1 MAPYNQELHYLRLFD
16 AGPSSCSLV
25 EVYQLDQE
33 LLQLSS
39 VQMLHSGVLFVTV
52 VRFLLFSLSF
62 AYDCMSDIFFLRLFS
77 SQFFQRIRQLG
88 SEANSRLQFCVGYD
102 FCFHSID
109 GGSVSDTKNRFVF
122 IHNFRMI
129 NRKEN
134 VN

>member
-33 LLQLSS
+33 LVQLSS

-77 SQFFQRIRQLG
+77 SQFFPVF
-88 SEANSRLQFCVGYD
+88 SFFKESDNSVVRPTVD
-102 FCFHSID
+102 FNF
-109 GGSVSDTKNRFVF
+109 VQDTIFVF
-122 IHNFRMI
+122 IPLMGVLYLTQKTDLFSFI
-129 NRKEN
+129 ILG
-134 VN
+134 

>member
-77 SQFFQRIRQLG
+77 SQFFRV
-88 SEANSRLQFCVGYD
+88 SSFFKESDNSVVRPTVD
-102 FCFHSID
+102 FNF
-109 GGSVSDTKNRFVF
+109 VQDTIFVF
-122 IHNFRMI
+122 IPLMGVLYLTQTTDLFSFI
-129 NRKEN
+129 ILG
-134 VN
+134 

>member
-77 SQFFQRIRQLG
+77 SQFFPVF
-88 SEANSRLQFCVGYD
+88 SFFKESDNSVVRPTVD
-102 FCFHSID
+102 FNF
-109 GGSVSDTKNRFVF
+109 VQDTIFVF
-122 IHNFRMI
+122 IPLMGVLYLTQKTDLFSFI
-129 NRKEN
+129 ILG
-134 VN
+134 

>member
-77 SQFFQRIRQLG
+77 SQFFPV
-88 SEANSRLQFCVGYD
+88 SSFFKESDNSVVRPTVD
-102 FCFHSID
+102 FNF
-109 GGSVSDTKNRFVF
+109 VQDTIFVF
-122 IHNFRMI
+122 IPLMGVLYLTQKTDLFSFI
-129 NRKEN
+129 ILG
-134 VN
+134 

>member
-77 SQFFQRIRQLG
+77 SQFFRV
-88 SEANSRLQFCVGYD
+88 SSFFKESDNSVVRPTVD
-102 FCFHSID
+102 FNF
-109 GGSVSDTKNRFVF
+109 VQDTIFVF
-122 IHNFRMI
+122 IPLMGVLYLTQKTDLFSFI
-129 NRKEN
+129 ILG
-134 VN
+134 

>member
-77 SQFFQRIRQLG
+77 CQFFRV
-88 SEANSRLQFCVGYD
+88 SSFFKESDNSVVRPTVD
-102 FCFHSID
+102 FNF
-109 GGSVSDTKNRFVF
+109 VQDTIFVF
-122 IHNFRMI
+122 IPLMGVLYLTQKTDLFSFI
-129 NRKEN
+129 ILG
-134 VN
+134 